1 MYKAV
6 NNRIYITKG
15 DSANLDFNLYDPR
28 GQEVET
34 DEKLIFVLSR
44 NGTVYMKRQITDS
57 IVFRPADTADMPNG
71 EYKWRVIHEYNDG
84 RDTDTVA
91 FGELMLLE

>member
-1 MYKAV
+1 MYKTV

-15 DSANLDFNLYDPR
+15 DSANLDFNLYDLR

-34 DEKLIFVLSR
+34 AEKLIFVLSR
-44 NGTVYMKRQITDS
+44 NGIVHMKREITDR
-57 IVFRPADTADMPNG
+57 IVFRPADTADMQSG